1 MGSNFF
7 FVRIRIIAFYGTEQ
21 FLETLISIIKSYDA
35 NPDKKKFFFS
45 SRSMGSKAKKP
56 TVVLTFQKHIPAD
69 WRKLFQY
76 IIALFSIFVWYAM
89 HKVQTELLMPLSSGF
104 CDSLSIKSY
113 FSSQLARSY
122 TRISNNWYNELR
134 HILDRI
140 AW

>member
-7 FVRIRIIAFYGTEQ
+7 FARIRIIAFYGTEQ
-21 FLETLISIIKSYDA
+21 FLETLISIIKTHDA
-35 NPDKKKFFFS
+35 IPNKKKNIFLFIT
-45 SRSMGSKAKKP
+45 KKP

-104 CDSLSIKSY
+104 CDSLSIKSN